1 MGTEAE
7 KKYWLG
13 LSQVPGVGPVRFR
26 RLLDQFGDPRLAWE
40 AGGSELR
47 AAGLDQ
53 ASVDALLQSR
63 RRGALEEA
71 LEGVSR
77 VGAEVV
83 TGVDRR
89 YPPRL
94 REIHDP
100 PPVLYLRG
108 ELTEEDAWA
117 VAVVGTR
124 SPRPYGRAVAQELA
138 AGLAASG
145 LTVVS
150 GLARGIDSLAHQ
162 GALEAGGRTIA
173 VLGSGIDR
181 IYPPEHR
188 ALARRIEASGAVV
201 TEYPP
206 GTAPEASHFPRRNR
220 IISGMSL
227 GTVVIEA
234 GDRSG
239 ALITADYALEQGREV
254 FAVPGSVR
262 SPKSRGTN
270 RLIQEGGAKL
280 TVGLSDILEEL
291 NLELVEADAG
301 PTRLP
306 PRNAA
311 EEAIL
316 SEVSEEPVHVD
327 EIGRAT
333 GLSIEEVSSALALM
347 ELKGMVRQVGGMH
360 YVVAGEPLPAYRVE

>member
-1 MGTEAE
+1 MGTETE

-26 RLLDQFGDPRLAWE
+26 RLLERFGDARRAWQ
-40 AGGSELR
+40 ALPSELR
-47 AAGLDQ
+47 DSGLEP
-53 ASVDALLQSR
+53 ATVDALVESR
-63 RRGALEEA
+63 QRGALDEA
-71 LEGVSR
+71 LEKVSR

-83 TGVDRR
+83 TGEDQA

-94 REIHDP
+94 REIPDP
-100 PPVLYLRG
+100 PPVLYVKG

-124 SPRPYGRAVAQELA
+124 TPRPYGRAVAQDLA

-150 GLARGIDSLAHQ
+150 GLARGIDSLAHEA
-162 GALEAGGRTIA
+162 ALETGGRTIA

-188 ALARRIEASGAVV
+188 SLARRIEGSGAVV
-201 TEYPP
+201 TEFPP

-220 IISGMSL
+220 IISGISL
-227 GTVVIEA
+227 GTVVVEA

-280 TVGLSDILEEL
+280 TVGVSDILEEL
-291 NLELVEADAG
+291 NLELVEVDGG

-311 EEAIL
+311 EVAIFG
-316 SEVSEEPVHVD
+316 EISEEPLHVD

-333 GLSIEEVSSALALM
+333 GMSIAEVTSALTLM

-360 YVVAGEPLPAYRVE
+360 YVVAGEPQPAYRVE